1 MWPIQRE
8 RLNPSPPIQHAV
20 VTSGVAPPHP
30 VNPVQHAPVTSGA
43 SSLVSRPNVG

>member
-8 RLNPSPPIQHAV
+8 RLNPSRPIQHAI
-20 VTSGVAPPHP
+20 VTYGVAPPRP
-30 VNPVQHAPVTSGA
+30 VNLVQHAPVTSGA